1 MASARSKTRAVVR
14 LIAPLVGAL
23 WLAGCAETQLAVHT
37 AKQFQGRETT
47 PKKAQGTYKVGF
59 AYQIDGIWYYPKE
72 TFDYA
77 ETGIASWYGA
87 EFHGRPTA
95 NGEIFDMNAVTAA
108 HKTLQLPSVVRVTNL
123 ENGRSLVMRV
133 NDRGPFAKSRLIDL
147 SRRSAQLLGVEGPG
161 TARVRVELLR
171 EESLQAKLVA
181 MRGAE
186 PADTAVASAP
196 KPVQVA
202 SADAAASSPPPPEA
216 RNAPATAFLPV
227 STSSM
232 AELAPTSEPI
242 VSQEAIRTNNIFIQ
256 AGAFVRQDNANR
268 LRGRL
273 AHLGAARVVAMKV
286 GDQSFYRVR
295 VGPIAS
301 VSQADRMLDHIV
313 SLGYPEAR
321 IVVD

>member
-47 PKKAQGTYKVGF
+47 PKKAQGTYKVGL
-59 AYQIDGIWYYPKE
+59 AYQIDGVWYYPKE
-72 TFDYA
+72 TFDYV

-171 EESLQAKLVA
+171 EDSLQAKFLA

-186 PADTAVASAP
+186 PADTAIAAAP
-196 KPVQVA
+196 KPVQG
-202 SADAAASSPPPPEA
+202 ASSNAALPPPPEP
-216 RNAPATAFLPV
+216 RSAPAMAVMPV
-227 STSSM
+227 WASSM
-232 AELAPTSEPI
+232 AEAAPTSEPI
-242 VSQEAIRTNNIFIQ
+242 LSQEAIRANNIYIQ
-256 AGAFVRQDNANR
+256 AGAFVRQDNASR

-273 AHLGAARVVAMKV
+273 AHLGAAQVISMKV
-286 GDQSFYRVR
+286 GDQSFFRVR

-301 VSQADRMLDHIV
+301 VNQADRMLDHIV